1 MRYFIIT
8 IDTEGDNLWEY
19 NKGQVITTEN
29 TLYIPRFQTLCEKY
43 GFKPVWLTNYE
54 MVCDDRFVEYLK
66 PKSDAGLCEIGIH
79 IHAWNNPPFY
89 KLDSMYNGNS
99 YLIEYPYEVM
109 REKFSVTYNLL
120 KEKFGVEVKSH
131 RAGRWAMN
139 EHYFNLLKEFG
150 IVVDCSFTPGVSWE
164 NTPGETIMG
173 TDYSHVPKNC
183 HDVQGVL
190 ELPMT
195 IRRVRYSKSG
205 SIKSRIRTLLFGKN
219 VWLRPATSEAAE
231 MIDLCKFVQSEKCAD
246 YLELMLH
253 SSELMPNGSPYFKD
267 EKSIER
273 LYQTLEEL
281 FSYVSNEGYEGITMV
296 DYYRKVNQT
305 N

>member
-1 MRYFIIT
+1 MKYFIIT
-8 IDTEGDNLWEY
+8 VDTEGDTLWEY
-19 NKGQVITTEN
+19 NKGQEVTTEN
-29 TLYIPRFQTLCEKY
+29 TLYIPRFQILCEKY

-79 IHAWNNPPFY
+79 VHAWNNPPLY
-89 KLDSMYNGNS
+89 QLDSHYNGNP
-99 YLIEYPYEVM
+99 YLIEYPYDVM
-109 REKFSVTYNLL
+109 RAKFSMTYNLL
-120 KEKFGVEVKSH
+120 KEKFGAEVKSH

-139 EHYFNLLKEFG
+139 ENYFNLLKEFG
-150 IVVDCSFTPGVSWE
+150 IEVDCSFTPGVSWAHI
-164 NTPGETIMG
+164 PGGTMMG
-173 TDYSHVPKNC
+173 TDYSNVPRN
-183 HDVQGVL
+183 HHYVQGIF

-195 IRRVRYSKSG
+195 IRRVRYSKTG
-205 SIKSRIRTLLFGKN
+205 SIKHRLRTLLFGKN
-219 VWLRPATSEAAE
+219 VWLRPATSTANE
-231 MIDLCKFVQSEKCAD
+231 MIDLCKLVQSERDVD

-267 EKSIER
+267 EDSIER

-281 FSYVSNEGYEGITMV
+281 FAYVSSVGYEGITMV
-296 DYYRKVNQT
+296 DYYRKVKNQ